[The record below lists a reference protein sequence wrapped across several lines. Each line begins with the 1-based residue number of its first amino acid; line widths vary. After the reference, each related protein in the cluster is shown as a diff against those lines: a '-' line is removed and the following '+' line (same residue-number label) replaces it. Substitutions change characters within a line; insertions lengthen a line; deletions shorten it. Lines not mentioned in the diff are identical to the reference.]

1 MKPRVIILI
10 LAFIIIGLAA
20 FAENPLAFSVTSAE
34 TGVFTVMY
42 KRPET
47 GKVKLSIYNDHNK
60 LVFAE
65 VLSNVGSFIRPYNF
79 NELAEGDYTIVLE
92 DKNGRHEEKISHKSA
107 DVLSFIRV
115 NAVANE
121 TDKYVLNVVTNGKE
135 SVSVKIFDNVK
146 GLVHEQQVEVT
157 GSYGLLYNL
166 NKVKSSA
173 SAIVIFE
180 VTTASGKVVTAM
192 F

>member
-20 FAENPLAFSVTSAE
+20 FAENPSAFTVTSAE
-34 TGVFTVMY
+34 KGVFTVMY

-47 GKVKLSIYNDHNK
+47 GKVKLSIFNIDDK
-60 LVFAE
+60 LIFSE
-65 VLSNVGSFIRPYNF
+65 VLNNVGSFVRPYNF
-79 NELAEGDYTIVLE
+79 NELAEGEYTIVLE
-92 DKNGRHEEKISHKSA
+92 DKNGRYEEKISHKSPGI
-107 DVLSFIRV
+107 VSFIKV

-121 TDKYVLNVVTNGKE
+121 SDKYVLNVVTNAKE
-135 SVSVKIFDNVK
+135 SVYVKIFDNVK
-146 GLVHEQQVEVT
+146 GLVYEQQVEVT

-173 SAIVIFE
+173 NAIVIFE
-180 VTTASGKVVTAM
+180 VTTGSGKVVTTM

>member
-1 MKPRVIILI
+1 MKKWPSLRELRFSYTHQIAACFNRDDLVETFTFVPHNKTTTQYMKPRVIILI

-20 FAENPLAFSVTSAE
+20 FAENPSAFSVTSAE

-79 NELAEGDYTIVLE
+79 NELA
-92 DKNGRHEEKISHKSA
+92 
-107 DVLSFIRV
+107 
-115 NAVANE
+115 
-121 TDKYVLNVVTNGKE
+121 
-135 SVSVKIFDNVK
+135 
-146 GLVHEQQVEVT
+146 
-157 GSYGLLYNL
+157 
-166 NKVKSSA
+166 
-173 SAIVIFE
+173 
-180 VTTASGKVVTAM
+180 
-192 F
+192 